1 MTGSE
6 NTSRAIG
13 WVGSF
18 NYSYDNRYSI
28 DFNIRA
34 DGSSQFGS
42 DNRFAPFWSVGAKWN
57 VVNEDFMKNTDWL
70 SELTLRVSHG
80 TTGTQGFAPYQAQQ
94 LYTYS
99 TLLKPYLASDATGA
113 TLVGLGNP
121 DLKWQQTAQSNFAL
135 EAGFLKGRIT
145 ARLEYFFKT
154 TKNALTD
161 ISLAPSV
168 GFGTISENLG
178 TIENR
183 GLEWMVSFIPY
194 RDNERAAY
202 WVVNVNGSH
211 NTDKL
216 VKISQALRHVNELND
231 SNLKDVPLPRY
242 EEGESMN
249 RIWAV
254 RSLGIDPANDKRY
267 L

>member
-94 LYTYS
+94 L
-99 TLLKPYLASDATGA
+99 
-113 TLVGLGNP
+113 
-121 DLKWQQTAQSNFAL
+121 
-135 EAGFLKGRIT
+135 
-145 ARLEYFFKT
+145 
-154 TKNALTD
+154 
-161 ISLAPSV
+161 SL
-168 GFGTISENLG
+168 IH
-178 TIENR
+178 I
-183 GLEWMVSFIPY
+183 
-194 RDNERAAY
+194 
-202 WVVNVNGSH
+202 
-211 NTDKL
+211 
-216 VKISQALRHVNELND
+216 
-231 SNLKDVPLPRY
+231 
-242 EEGESMN
+242 
-249 RIWAV
+249 
-254 RSLGIDPANDKRY
+254 
-267 L
+267 